1 MSEFCLS
8 DKINFGNFIS
18 KIPNDTDTIKASDVK
33 EFIKEIGAFMQDRL
47 EFLSEFDGLAEVRLQ
62 KAEISSIKLQI
73 DKLAGSKLTE

>member
-33 EFIKEIGAFMQDRL
+33 EFIRLLKEAG
-47 EFLSEFDGLAEVRLQ
+47 SESDWDIMLDNGDGEDIT
-62 KAEISSIKLQI
+62 ISFNDWI
-73 DKLAGSKLTE
+73 DKLAGDKLTE